1 MTRSARLRG
10 LGLIVA
16 VAAVAALAACFEPS
30 ARNPTVVPSP
40 TTVATA
46 EPTSTPTVTPTA
58 TATTPP
64 ASPTATATTGPT
76 ATPSPLPVSNVDP
89 YDLYL
94 LLEGVGDENV
104 VYGSIMVLRG
114 RTLPDAILS
123 INGVIVEV
131 DADGRFEREIRLDPG
146 LPSVIEIVASDLTGN
161 QMSAILSVVSLPLPE
176 EEV

>member
-1 MTRSARLRG
+1 MRLRG

-16 VAAVAALAACFEPS
+16 VSAVAALAACFEPS

-58 TATTPP
+58 TATLPP
-64 ASPTATATTGPT
+64 ASPTATATAGPT
-76 ATPSPLPVSNVDP
+76 ATPSPLPVNNVDN
-89 YDLYL
+89 YELSL
-94 LLEGVGDENV
+94 QLEGVGDENV
-104 VYGSIMVLRG
+104 VHGTIMVIRG

-131 DADGRFEREIRLDPG
+131 DAEGRFEREVRL
-146 LPSVIEIVASDLTGN
+146 EIGPNVVEVVASDLAGN
-161 QMSAILSVVSLPLPE
+161 QISAILSVVALPE
-176 EEV
+176 EAV